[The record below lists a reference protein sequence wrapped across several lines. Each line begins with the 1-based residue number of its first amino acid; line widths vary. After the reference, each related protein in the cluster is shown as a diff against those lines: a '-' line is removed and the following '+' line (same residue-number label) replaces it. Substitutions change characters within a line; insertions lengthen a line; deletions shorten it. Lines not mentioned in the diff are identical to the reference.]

1 MAGVA
6 ILVGLAVLLWGRQL
20 FWLFVGGAGFVAGLT
35 IACAVMAS
43 RGEGATLVVALA
55 AGLLGILL
63 AILIERLAVGAAG
76 FVVGGHLLAGVL
88 SGAGLVGGAGW
99 LVYLV
104 GGLVGALLVVRLF
117 DWALI
122 ILSVLLGAALLVQA
136 LAVGAD
142 ARSLLFVVLVAVGL
156 IVQGRRLHRVPRL
169 YLP

>member
-1 MAGVA
+1 MAGVV

-35 IACAVMAS
+35 IAGAVS
-43 RGEGATLVVALA
+43 TGRGEGATLVVALA

-76 FVVGGHLLAGVL
+76 FVVGGHLLASVL

-122 ILSVLLGAALLVQA
+122 VLSVLLGAALLVQA

-156 IVQGRRLHRVPRL
+156 VVQGRRLRRVPRI
-169 YLP
+169 YLS